1 MTIHAKC
8 WRGGIL
14 GAMSRAQSFVHLHT
28 HSHYS
33 LLEALPKI
41 HELIATAKADGQ
53 QALALTDTGNLYAAI
68 DFYKEAKKQ
77 GVKPIIGVDLAVAPH
92 TRHDKEHGKDDRASR
107 VVLLAKNETGYKN
120 LLALVSRAHLEGFHH
135 QARADREL
143 LEQYKGGLVAIL
155 PAYHGEAATDVRDG
169 QREKARESY
178 AWYRSLFGDDVY
190 QEITRHPES
199 PSHESAMRALAVFAR
214 ECGVPLLAAHES
226 YYLQPDD
233 ALARELVNKIRTG
246 STLSREFGG
255 AGTFDLSFISQER
268 ALELFADMPEALDN
282 TQKVADMCNLELT
295 LGAWVFPDFPIPA
308 GSTHDEELRK
318 KTYAGIAKRGMEET
332 PALRERI
339 EYELGV
345 ICGKGYSPYF
355 LVVADLLKHAR
366 EANIYTNTRGSAAGS
381 LVSYLCGITT
391 VDPIS
396 FNMPFERFLNPE
408 RPSPPD
414 IDMDIADNRR
424 DDMIDYARAKY
435 GEEKVAQIGTFGTML
450 ARAAVRDVARAL
462 GHSYGVGDR
471 IAKLIPFPKQGF
483 PVFIKGALEDVPEL
497 KALYESDADA
507 REILDLAQRIEG
519 NARHMGVHAAGV
531 VISPSLVTDYVPVQN
546 DPKGGKT
553 VTQYDMHAVEEAG
566 LLKYDFLGLKNLSVL
581 ADAVARVEKRL
592 GVKVDL
598 DTVPLDDE
606 NVYAML
612 TRGETLGVFQFASS
626 GMTSYLK
633 ELRPT
638 SIHDLNAMV
647 ALYRPGPMAFIPEY
661 IKRKR
666 NPAFVKYLDPRME
679 PILKPT
685 YGILIYQDDLLMI
698 TVQLAGYS
706 WGQADKF
713 RKAVGKKIPEEM
725 AKQKV
730 PFIEG
735 CIKHG
740 MKESVVH
747 TLWEQI
753 ETFAAYG
760 FNKAHAVS
768 YGGLAYKT
776 AYMKANFSVDY
787 MAAVLTADAGDVEK
801 ISDIVA
807 ECTRMG
813 ISVLPPDVNAS
824 FGNFTVTEHLTPSNF
839 GGPSQPDGARVS
851 AAPAG
856 ADTTSEVAGR
866 QISTIRFGLYSIK
879 NFGTGVADE
888 IITAREKGGA
898 FSSITDFCTRVDS
911 KNLNKKAFEALI
923 KSGALDSLGERGELL
938 ANIDTLLQY
947 RKESGAQSGTASLFG
962 TLSAAP
968 TSAMRLTPAPP
979 AGQDERLAWEKEL
992 LGLYVSGHPLDKH
1005 REKLSAQKVSIRATV
1020 ANLKGVETV
1029 IAGFIENLQTILT
1042 KNGER
1047 MAFMRLADLSGSVE
1061 AVAFPRTLKEFGT
1074 MLTPGQCVMLK
1085 GRISERKGEPSFVI
1099 DKVKLL

>member
-1 MTIHAKC
+1 
-8 WRGGIL
+8 
-14 GAMSRAQSFVHLHT
+14 MSRAQPFVHLHT

-41 HELIATAKADGQ
+41 NELVATAKEDGQ
-53 QALALTDTGNLYAAI
+53 TALALTDTGNLYAAI
-68 DFYKEAKKQ
+68 EFYKSAKKA
-77 GVKPIIGVDLAVAPH
+77 GIKPIIGTDIAVAPR
-92 TRHDKEHGKDDRASR
+92 TRHDKDHGKDDHASR
-107 VVLLAKNETGYKN
+107 VVLLAKNEVGYKN
-120 LLALVSRAHLEGFHH
+120 LLRLVSRAHMEGFHF
-135 QARADREL
+135 QARVDRAL
-143 LEQYKGGLVAIL
+143 LEECAEGLIAII
-155 PAYHGEAATDVRDG
+155 PAYHGEPAADLRNG
-169 QREKARESY
+169 QKEKARESY
-178 AWYRSLFGDDVY
+178 GWYTSVFDTDVY
-190 QEITRHPES
+190 QEITKHPEL
-199 PSHESAMRALAVFAR
+199 PTHETAMQALYSFAR
-214 ECGVPLLAAHES
+214 ENGISIVATHEN
-226 YYLQPDD
+226 YYLKPDD
-233 ALARELVNKIRTG
+233 AVARELVNKIRTG

-255 AGTFDLSFISQER
+255 AGTFDLSFISQAR
-268 ALELFADMPEALDN
+268 ANDLFADMPEALEN
-282 TQKVADMCNLELT
+282 NQKIADACNLELE
-295 LGAWVFPDFPIPA
+295 LGTWVFPDFPIPQN
-308 GSTHDEELRK
+308 STHDEELRK
-318 KTYAGIAKRGMEET
+318 KTYAGIAKRGMEDS

-366 EANIYTNTRGSAAGS
+366 EAGIYTNTRGSAAGS

-391 VDPIS
+391 VDPIL

-462 GHSYGVGDR
+462 GHSYGTGDR

-483 PVFIKGALEDVPEL
+483 PVFIKSALEDVPEL
-497 KALYESDADA
+497 KELYDGDADA

-531 VISPSLVTDYVPVQN
+531 VISPTCVTDYVPIQN

-581 ADAVARVEKRL
+581 ADAVSRVEKRL
-592 GVKVDL
+592 GVKL
-598 DTVPLDDE
+598 DIDTIPLDDE
-606 NVYAML
+606 KVYSML

-626 GMTSYLK
+626 GMTNYLK

-638 SIHDLNAMV
+638 NVNDLSAMV

-666 NPAFVKYLDPRME
+666 NPALVRYLDPRME

-725 AKQKV
+725 AKQKQ

-740 MKESVVH
+740 MKESVTH

-776 AYMKANFSVDY
+776 AYMKANFPVDY

-807 ECTRMG
+807 ECTRIG
-813 ISVLPPDVNAS
+813 IMVLPPDVNVS
-824 FGNFTVTEHLTPSNF
+824 FGDFTVVDTKRAAGDVL
-839 GGPSQPDGARVS
+839 GGFSQPDGARGSV
-851 AAPAG
+851 APAG
-856 ADTTSEVAGR
+856 ANATPEN
-866 QISTIRFGLYSIK
+866 ISRAASSIRFGLYSIK
-879 NFGTGVADE
+879 NFGTSVADE
-888 IITAREKGGA
+888 IITAREKGGT
-898 FSSITDFCTRVDS
+898 FSSITDFCGRVDS

-938 ANIDTLLQY
+938 ANLETLLQY
-947 RKESGAQSGTASLFG
+947 RKESGALSNTASLFG
-962 TLSAAP
+962 NLTAAP
-968 TSAMRLTPAPP
+968 TSDIRLTPATP
-979 AGQDERLAWEKEL
+979 ASQDERLAWEKEL
-992 LGLYVSGHPLDKH
+992 LGLYISGHPLDKH
-1005 REKLSAQKVSIRATV
+1005 REKLSAQKVSIKATV

-1029 IAGFIENLQTILT
+1029 IAGCIETVQTILT

-1047 MAFMRLADLSGSVE
+1047 MAFLRLADFSGSVE
-1061 AVAFPRTLKEFGT
+1061 AVAFPRTLKEFGV
-1074 MLTPGQCVMLK
+1074 MLVPGQCVMLK

>member
-1 MTIHAKC
+1 MT
-8 WRGGIL
+8 
-14 GAMSRAQSFVHLHT
+14 RAQPFVHLHT

-41 HELIATAKADGQ
+41 DELLAAAKADGQ
-53 QALALTDTGNLYAAI
+53 EVLALTDTGNLYAAI
-68 DFYKEAKKQ
+68 EFYKEAKKT
-77 GVKPIIGVDLAVAPH
+77 GVKPIIGTDIAIAPR
-92 TRHDKEHGKDDRASR
+92 TRNDREHGKDDRASR
-107 VVLLAKNETGYKN
+107 IVLLAKNETGYKN
-120 LLALVSRAHLEGFHH
+120 LLKLVSRAHMEGFHF

-143 LEQYKGGLVAIL
+143 LEQYAEGLIAIL
-155 PAYHGEAATDVRDG
+155 PAYHGEPATDLRDG
-169 QREKARESY
+169 QKEKARESY
-178 AWYRSLFGDDVY
+178 AWYVSIFGGDVY

-199 PSHESAMRALAVFAR
+199 TSHEKAMHALSAFAR
-214 ECGVPLLAAHES
+214 ESGIPIVAAHEN
-226 YYLQPDD
+226 YYLKPDD
-233 ALARELVNKIRTG
+233 ATARELVNKIRTG
-246 STLSREFGG
+246 STLNREFGG

-268 ALELFADMPEALDN
+268 ARELFSDMPEALEN
-282 TQKVADMCNLELT
+282 NKKIADACNLELQ
-295 LGAWVFPDFPIPA
+295 LGTWVFPDFPIPS
-308 GSTHDEELRK
+308 GSTHDEELRTK
-318 KTYAGIAKRGMEET
+318 AYAGIAKRGMEDT
-332 PALRERI
+332 PKLRERI
-339 EYELGV
+339 EYELSV

-366 EANIYTNTRGSAAGS
+366 EVGIYTNTRGSAAGS

-391 VDPIS
+391 VDPIL

-462 GHSYGVGDR
+462 GHSYSIGDR

-497 KALYESDADA
+497 KELYESDADA

-531 VISPSLVTDYVPVQN
+531 VISPTYVTDYVPIQN

-581 ADAVARVEKRL
+581 ADAVARVEQRL

-606 NVYAML
+606 KVYAML

-638 SIHDLNAMV
+638 SVNDLNAMV

-666 NPAFVKYLDPRME
+666 NPALVRYLDPRME

-725 AKQKV
+725 AKQKI

-735 CIKHG
+735 CIKNG
-740 MKESVVH
+740 MKESVTH

-776 AYMKANFSVDY
+776 AYMKANFPVDY

-801 ISDIVA
+801 ISEIVA

-813 ISVLPPDVNAS
+813 IAVLPPDVNAS
-824 FGNFTVTEHLTPSNF
+824 FGNFTVAEHPAHNAS
-839 GGPSQPDGARVS
+839 GGFSQPDGARVS
-851 AAPAG
+851 AAS
-856 ADTTSEVAGR
+856 ADADATSGSTVR
-866 QISTIRFGLYSIK
+866 RDCTIRFGLYSIK

-888 IITAREKGGA
+888 IIAARERGGT
-898 FSSITDFCTRVDS
+898 FSSITDFCARVDS

-923 KSGALDSLGERGELL
+923 KSGALDSLGERGQML
-938 ANIDTLLQY
+938 ANIEMLLQY
-947 RKESGAQSGTASLFG
+947 RKESGAQNGTASLFG
-962 TLSAAP
+962 AVV
-968 TSAMRLTPAPP
+968 TSTNNAMRLVPTPP
-979 AGQDERLAWEKEL
+979 ASQDERLAWEKEL
-992 LGLYVSGHPLDKH
+992 LGLYISGHPLDKH

-1029 IAGFIENLQTILT
+1029 IAGFIETVQTILT

-1061 AVAFPRTLKEFGT
+1061 AVAFPRTLKEFGA

-1085 GRISERKGEPSFVI
+1085 GRISDRKGEPSFVI
-1099 DKVKLL
+1099 DKAKLL